1 MSEQVAIITGA
12 GSGIGRCF
20 ARELSRRRP
29 RMRLVLAD
37 RDGASL
43 AESFQESETVVLE
56 TLDIRSVEQWQ
67 LVVDRAVTR
76 FGPIDYLFN
85 IAGID
90 RSAMFVDQPLSNID
104 ELIDINLK
112 GTLYGMRIVAEQMA
126 ARGSGHIINIASL
139 AGIAPTPG
147 TAIYSA
153 TKFGLRGLSLATAVE
168 LRPRGVHVT
177 VICPDLVDTALLD
190 QHIGNSDP
198 ESVAL
203 IFSGSRAL
211 KAEQVSEAIFRAM
224 RDRPLE
230 IDVPFHRGLLCKV
243 SSAAPG
249 VLPLLY
255 GPLRRRGMKQLER
268 ARRARAAAPP
278 AGAAFQQTDS
288 DRR

>member
-1 MSEQVAIITGA
+1 MGGQTAIITGA
-12 GSGIGRCF
+12 ASGIGLCF
-20 ARELSRRRP
+20 AGELLRRRP
-29 RMRLVLAD
+29 SMRLILAD

-43 AESFQESETVVLE
+43 AESFRESDTVTLE
-56 TLDIRSVEQWQ
+56 TLDIRSLEQWQ
-67 LVVDRAVTR
+67 HLVDRAIAR
-76 FGPIDYLFN
+76 SGPIDYLFN

-90 RSAMFVDQPLSNID
+90 RSAMFIDQPLSNID

-126 ARGSGHIINIASL
+126 ARRSGHIINIASL

-153 TKFGLRGLSLATAVE
+153 TKFGLRGLSRATAVE
-168 LRPRGVHVT
+168 LRPLGVYVT
-177 VICPDLVDTALLD
+177 VICPDLVDTALLE
-190 QHIGNSDP
+190 QHIENPDP

-211 KAEQVSEAIFRAM
+211 TVEQVSDAIFRAM
-224 RDRPLE
+224 QRRPLE
-230 IDVPFHRGLLCKV
+230 IDVPFHRGLLCRV

-268 ARRARAAAPP
+268 ARRERAAAPN
-278 AGAAFQQTDS
+278 GAAFQTDS
-288 DRR
+288 DRRW